1 MTVVQ
6 QVIYDHVLIEL
17 EAWALFQPY
26 YKIEASHVERDGLG
40 YGFGW
45 INVVYQGLG
54 YVATCSTLFLN
65 VGGITVTS
73 GQQEDA
79 ERFLRFEYHDVPVD
93 KLVGLVLEGLPGK
106 WRHE

>member
-6 QVIYDHVLIEL
+6 RVIYDHVLAEL
-17 EAWALFQPY
+17 EAWAMSQLY
-26 YKIEASHVERDGLG
+26 YKIEASHVERD
-40 YGFGW
+40 GFGW

-79 ERFLRFEYHDVPVD
+79 ERFSRFEYHDVPVD

-106 WRHE
+106 WRHG